1 MEGLVWPS
9 TSFMLYLLSNKDNM
23 KKYEI
28 EVIIEALKKQLN
40 TTEEMWNNK
49 ENHAQI
55 IGYLQGTVKGI
66 IGHLETKI

>member
-1 MEGLVWPS
+1 
-9 TSFMLYLLSNKDNM
+9 M

-28 EVIIEALKKQLN
+28 ETLINALQKQLN

-49 ENHAQI
+49 ESHAQI
-55 IGYLQGTVKGI
+55 VGYLTGTIKGV